1 MTPQTR
7 RVLELIE
14 QLKKSPEPET
24 RRTAKALELM
34 LGPVTEGLQKALDS
48 GVPGLNVAGAAIM
61 LTADAVA
68 NILVHLPR
76 HEDQAYI
83 VKQAEASHLLLHG
96 LHLRGHLF
104 EFLHAL
110 FALDDLARLAAF
122 FFEEQA
128 EGGSDHFR
136 ARRVLPQLAHGVD
149 IVDDG
154 LREAEGDAFGLCH
167 GDHVSGMFPRRMVSD
182 IAGQTWPAC
191 CTIRATSSDFV

>member
-83 VKQAEASHLLLHG
+83 VKQAEANFSRSLSWSMMEH
-96 LHLRGHLF
+96 
-104 EFLHAL
+104 
-110 FALDDLARLAAF
+110 
-122 FFEEQA
+122 
-128 EGGSDHFR
+128 R
-136 ARRVLPQLAHGVD
+136 A
-149 IVDDG
+149 IM
-154 LREAEGDAFGLCH
+154 E
-167 GDHVSGMFPRRMVSD
+167 D
-182 IAGQTWPAC
+182 IANDNRP
-191 CTIRATSSDFV
+191 